1 AQAEAAATKLKDGG
15 CPGSS
20 KEYPAGTRGTGRGKA
35 FHLEGEERFSAH
47 AKVNSAAAAVDE
59 QRDADDFRPRVLDHV
74 QHFPDGAA
82 RGHHVL
88 DDEHP
93 FARSDGKTSPKGH
106 SPSLALGKDRPGI
119 KVLADLVGEED
130 APH

>member
-1 AQAEAAATKLKDGG
+1 DL
-15 CPGSS
+15 
-20 KEYPAGTRGTGRGKA
+20 
-35 FHLEGEERFSAH
+35 
-47 AKVNSAAAAVDE
+47 
-59 QRDADDFRPRVLDHV
+59 
-74 QHFPDGAA
+74 AA

-130 APH
+130 APHRGAHHHLHTLALKASSQRSAKLFGLLRILQEGELLEVTAAVKSRC